1 MSTQSFD
8 PNSVLSDLLSWDCE
22 AAGMRS
28 SQPFMSTLQ
37 EVARYSSAPSGFDPF
52 PLPML
57 SETTS
62 TLFTADATR
71 MTNKSERKLEI
82 NRISQKRVR
91 ERRKVKK
98 RIDRSVNNQLR
109 SVDPN
114 HCRNQSE
121 W

>member
-37 EVARYSSAPSGFDPF
+37 EVARYSSAPSGFE

-109 SVDPN
+109 SVFPN